1 MTAVSLS
8 YDVHGAAD
16 APVLVLGGSLGTNR
30 DMWQPQL
37 AKVRR
42 DFRVLRF
49 DHRGHGRSPV
59 PPGPYTID
67 DLGTD
72 VLALLDRQGMERVS
86 YCGLSLGGMVGIW
99 LAAHAPERIERL
111 GLLCTAAYLP
121 PAQGWLDRAA
131 QVRAD
136 GTGSIADAVLAR
148 WFTAPFRATQPGP
161 MAAFRAM
168 LSGTP
173 AEGYAGCCEAIAAM
187 DLRPVLAR
195 ISAPTLVIAG
205 ADDPA
210 TPPALA
216 EEIIDG
222 IGDGRVAV
230 VDHAAHLASAERPD
244 VVGPLLLD
252 HLTS

>member
-1 MTAVSLS
+1 VTAFPLS
-8 YDVHGAAD
+8 YDLYGAAD
-16 APVLVLGGSLGTNR
+16 APVLLLGGSLGTNR
-30 DMWQPQL
+30 DMWLPQL
-37 AKVRR
+37 AALRR
-42 DFRVLRF
+42 RFRVLRF

-86 YCGLSLGGMVGIW
+86 YCGLSLGGMVGMW

-111 GLLCTAAYLP
+111 GLLCTAAHLP
-121 PAQGWLDRAA
+121 PAEGWLDRAA

-136 GTGSIADAVLAR
+136 GTGSIAEAVLAR
-148 WFTAPFRATQPGP
+148 WFTAPFRASQPGR
-161 MAAFRAM
+161 MATYRAM

-173 AEGYAGCCEAIAAM
+173 AEGYAACCEAIAAM

-195 ISAPTLVIAG
+195 ITAPTLIVAG
-205 ADDPA
+205 ADDPS
-210 TPPALA
+210 TPPPFA
-216 EEIIDG
+216 EEIADG
-222 IGDGRVAV
+222 IAGGRLAV
-230 VDHAAHLASAERPD
+230 VDDAAHLASAERPD
-244 VVGPLLLD
+244 VVGQLLLD